1 MTNFKQVVGGTR
13 SQPIKIKEKFIK
25 VIIKLKKNEI
35 KLQKKT
41 KRLLTQH
48 LTIFTALFHFFQFYR
63 YRFFFNFLFY
73 FIFFLFLATLTTN

>member
-1 MTNFKQVVGGTR
+1 MTNFKKVVGGTR

-63 YRFFFNFLFY
+63 YRFFFLTFY
-73 FIFFLFLATLTTN
+73 FILFFFSFWQP